1 MKQLIIFTVLVLLF
15 AMLCGFVP
23 TSEDAMIYDNMVRLH
38 VVANSNSDEDQAIK
52 LSVRDAVIEDI
63 GKMVEEAESAADAAN
78 IISSRVFDIRDM
90 VKAELCRL
98 GCYDDVVVSI
108 SQESYPT
115 KDYGEISLP
124 AGKYTS
130 LRIEIGAAQGNNWWC
145 VLYPV
150 ICTSSAKAGYVLKQ
164 TGFSPDQIK
173 ILTDG
178 EKPVYKIKFKIL
190 ELIGDRAG

>member
-63 GKMVEEAESAADAAN
+63 GKMVEGAESAADAAN

-98 GCYDDVVVSI
+98 GCDDDVVVGI

-124 AGKYTS
+124 AGRYTS